1 MPLFVNMLCI
11 FDATSPFSI
20 YISFNV
26 RGNFRSL
33 SCLRHYYSCSPNRC
47 KHSQQERTAPCIV
60 PGPYTQSKHGTLS
73 TTHHTQVSRSD
84 DAQTTKSI
92 SSAQCF
98 SIHLSVL
105 FVSLNGES
113 QSLEGGRVRAR
124 HRSEKE
130 RATARSRTRAACP
143 RARRA
148 TCLSWASCGDK
159 LRPRTRRSCSTGL
172 DACL

>member
-33 SCLRHYYSCSPNRC
+33 SCLCHYYSCSPNRC
-47 KHSQQERTAPCIV
+47 KHSQQAHRTLHCPRSL
-60 PGPYTQSKHGTLS
+60 YTIETRNSQ
-73 TTHHTQVSRSD
+73 HHTPHTSSRSD

-130 RATARSRTRAACP
+130 SATARSRTRAACP

-148 TCLSWASCGDK
+148 SCLSWASCGDK

-172 DACL
+172 DACP